1 MVRYISLGM
10 GCAIADGLRSNNC
23 SGASLPFDWSYSTT
37 LTCVCHMI
45 ETNFQGLYQASNW
58 VLSTEQSDLINEN
71 NERHINKFYSGFF
84 SVHDF
89 KCGIGFTENCRN
101 YTEKMQRRCYR
112 FMHTIL
118 SQNQNDEY
126 LCFIRDEQ
134 HFDLKDKYGCMEV
147 FLASIER
154 FERIMKQLNND
165 LRFRLLVIVE
175 SGTVINTKN
184 LSDSVLFYY
193 VDSNK
198 MHDDWRRLA
207 ISWNALFEI
216 CNKSIP

>member
-23 SGASLPFDWSYSTT
+23 SGASLPFDWSYTST
-37 LTCVCHMI
+37 LSCVCHMI
-45 ETNFQGLYQASNW
+45 ETNFQGLFQESNW

-71 NERHINKFYSGFF
+71 NQRHINTFYSGFY

-89 KCGIGFTENCRN
+89 KRDVCFTDNCKD
-101 YTEKMQRRCYR
+101 YTEKMQRRSYR
-112 FMHTIL
+112 FMYTIL
-118 SQNQNDEY
+118 SQKHDDEY

-147 FLASIER
+147 FLASIKR
-154 FERIMKQLNND
+154 FERIMKQLNDN
-165 LRFRLLVIVE
+165 LRYRLLVIVE
-175 SGTVINTKN
+175 SGTVIDTKN

-198 MHDDWRRLA
+198 LTEDWRRLA
-207 ISWNALFEI
+207 VSWNALFEI
-216 CNKSIP
+216 CNKSLT